1 MKKGIESLRDAYERD
16 VNGGDGYI
24 KGEAPAKWQWIMA
37 RADMY
42 ARYCGMS
49 REKILEAWEEDR
61 RYWYMNYYQECNQPD
76 LTKRENVMSIAQWKE
91 KGKALF
97 GDDPKKWQY
106 ECPNCHNVQ
115 TMQEFYDAGVE
126 PNYVYKSCASRFGI
140 GGLETCKWSVDGL
153 FQLPCTYVITEEY
166 KLVRVFNFAKKN

>member
-42 ARYCGMS
+42 ARYCGVS

-97 GDDPKKWQY
+97 LLIMKG
-106 ECPNCHNVQ
+106 
-115 TMQEFYDAGVE
+115 EFFAVIFSGKAFKSVIE
-126 PNYVYKSCASRFGI
+126 IVIVYLREI
-140 GGLETCKWSVDGL
+140 IEGLVPDL
-153 FQLPCTYVITEEY
+153 FYPVSFF
-166 KLVRVFNFAKKN
+166 R